1 LKAGSERT
9 ENGVRFAKVWQRLL
23 GVERTVVEAVLFDED
38 EGAVVVSVRPRK
50 GATRR
55 CGICGRRCPWE
66 DRGEGRRRWR
76 ALDLGVIPVY
86 LEADAPRVRC
96 VEHGVIVA
104 QVPWA
109 RHKGRHTTVFEDQCA
124 WLAAHCSRSAV
135 EELLRVAWRT
145 VGAIVT
151 RVVADAH
158 GREDPLE
165 GLVRVGIDEI
175 SYKKGH
181 RYLIVVVDHV
191 SGRLVWAAAGRD
203 KATLNRF
210 FDTLGKSRCAKLRE
224 VSADGAEWI
233 AEVVHSRCL
242 NARLVMDAYHVVSW
256 ATAALDEVRREVWN
270 HARREA
276 GDKALADQL
285 KGCRYALWKNPEHLS
300 GRQKNKLAWVAHT
313 NRQLY
318 RAYLLKE
325 ELRLAIPLKGEE
337 GITLLKHWLWWAS
350 HCRIEAFVELGRKI
364 RRHRIAVEAALRSG
378 TSNALIESTNTK
390 IRVLTRVA
398 FGFRSPQALI
408 AMAMLAVGGVCP
420 ALPGR
425 ATPITFELTPA

>member
-1 LKAGSERT
+1 
-9 ENGVRFAKVWQRLL
+9 VRFAKVWQRLL
-23 GVERTVVEAVLFDED
+23 GVERTVVEEVVFDED
-38 EGAVVVSVRPRK
+38 DGVIVASVRPCK

-55 CGICGRRCPWE
+55 CGTCGRRCPWE

-76 ALDLGVIPVY
+76 ALDLGAIPAY

-96 VEHGVIVA
+96 AEHGVIVA

-109 RHKGRHTTVFEDQCA
+109 RHRARHTTAFEDQCA

-158 GREDPLE
+158 GRHDPLE
-165 GLVRVGIDEI
+165 GLVRIGIDEVA
-175 SYKKGH
+175 YKKGH

-203 KATLNRF
+203 KKTLNLF
-210 FDTLGKSRCAKLRE
+210 FDALGKSGCARLRE
-224 VSADGAEWI
+224 VSADGASWI
-233 AEVVHSRCL
+233 ADVVHSRCL
-242 NARLVMDAYHVVSW
+242 NARLVMDAFHVVAW
-256 ATAALDEVRREVWN
+256 ASDALDEVRRDVWN
-270 HARREA
+270 QARRDL
-276 GDKALADQL
+276 GDKVLADRL
-285 KGCRYALWKNPEHLS
+285 KGCRYALWKNPEHLTK
-300 GRQKNKLAWVAHT
+300 RQRGKLAWVAYT
-313 NRQLY
+313 NARLY

-325 ELRLAIPLKGEE
+325 ELRLAIRLKGEE
-337 GITLLKHWLWWAS
+337 GIGLLKHWLNWAS
-350 HCRIEAFVELGRKI
+350 HCRIDAFVELARKI
-364 RRHRIAVEAALRSG
+364 RRHRQPIEAALRSG

-398 FGFRSPQALI
+398 FGFRSPDALI
-408 AMAMLAVGGVCP
+408 AMAMLAVGGCCP
-420 ALPGR
+420 ELPGR
-425 ATPITFELTPA
+425 QHPLRVELNAAA